1 MSASTAPTRRIT
13 AASLGKIPTTRARRL
28 ISLLTRSSG
37 LVDQIFDQWARG
49 NAVNARTSALAWSI
63 SGPIFGKDL
72 VSWSRTSSQVAATV
86 VASGW
91 AKMVRNTAAT
101 MSVWVLG
108 TRASRLRATWT
119 RQRWCAVPWKD
130 RLRAAMRPAC
140 WSEITS
146 RTPPSPRFFRSVRK
160 ARQNTSS
167 SLSPTS
173 RPHHDRDLAAAV
185 GGDPGRDH
193 DGHRHDLG
201 GGVAD
206 VEVGGVE
213 VDIRERGVVQPPLA
227 EGGEDLVEAGADPGR
242 LRLGEAGV
250 DAQRGDQVVDRAG
263 RHAADVGLHHHR
275 IQGLV
280 DAAAGF
286 EDDRE
291 ERPLPQLRD
300 PQLDVTGLGGQQPV
314 TCAVTLGHPGTGAFV
329 LRGADQLGRL
339 GFDQLLHDHPNRLA
353 DQIDAPPGAECVKEL
368 GHGRLGQGHR

>member
-28 ISLLTRSSG
+28 ISLLTRASG
-37 LVDQIFDQWARG
+37 LVEQIFDQCARG
-49 NAVNARTSALAWSI
+49 NAVNATTSALAWCI
-63 SGPIFGKDL
+63 TGPILGNDWG
-72 VSWSRTSSQVAATV
+72 SWSRTSSQVAATV

-101 MSVWVLG
+101 MSVWVFG
-108 TRASRLRATWT
+108 TRASRLRAEWA
-119 RQRWCAVPWKD
+119 RQRWCALPWKD
-130 RLRAAMRPAC
+130 RLRAATRPAC

-227 EGGEDLVEAGADPGR
+227 EGGDDLVEAGADPGH
-242 LRLGEAGV
+242 LRLGDPRV
-250 DAQRGDQVVDRAG
+250 DAQRGDQVVDAAG
-263 RHAADVGLHHHR
+263 RDAADVGLHHHR
-275 IQGLV
+275 IQRLV

-300 PQLDVTGLGGQQPV
+300 AQLHVTGLGGQQPV
-314 TCAVTLGHPGTGAFV
+314 TCAVAFSGPGVGA
-329 LRGADQLGRL
+329 LILPGADPLGRL
-339 GFDQLLHDHPNRLA
+339 GFDQLLHDHPDRLA
-353 DQIDAPPGAECVKEL
+353 DQIVTLPGAKGVKEL
-368 GHGRLGQGHR
+368 GLGRLGQAHR

>member
-13 AASLGKIPTTRARRL
+13 AASLGKMPTTRALRL

-37 LVDQIFDQWARG
+37 LVDQVFDQWARG
-49 NAVNARTSALAWSI
+49 NAVNARTSAFASSI

-108 TRASRLRATWT
+108 TRASRLRAKWT

-130 RLRAAMRPAC
+130 RLRAATRPAC

-173 RPHHDRDLAAAV
+173 RPHLDRDLVAAV
-185 GGDPGRDH
+185 GADPGGHD

-206 VEVGGVE
+206 MQVGGVE
-213 VDIRERGVVQPPLA
+213 VDVGELGVVQPAGP
-227 EGGEDLVEAGADPGR
+227 ERGDDLVEAGADPGH
-242 LRLGEAGV
+242 LGLGDPGV
-250 DAQRGDQVVDRAG
+250 DAQRGDQVVDAAG
-263 RHAADVGLHHHR
+263 RDAADVGLHHHR
-275 IQGLV
+275 IQ
-280 DAAAGF
+280 
-286 EDDRE
+286 
-291 ERPLPQLRD
+291 
-300 PQLDVTGLGGQQPV
+300 
-314 TCAVTLGHPGTGAFV
+314 
-329 LRGADQLGRL
+329 
-339 GFDQLLHDHPNRLA
+339 
-353 DQIDAPPGAECVKEL
+353 
-368 GHGRLGQGHR
+368 

>member
-1 MSASTAPTRRIT
+1 MSARTAPTRRMT

-37 LVDQIFDQWARG
+37 LVDQVFDQWARG

-63 SGPIFGKDL
+63 SGPILGKDL

-108 TRASRLRATWT
+108 TRASRLRAKWA
-119 RQRWCAVPWKD
+119 RQRWCAVAWKD
-130 RLRAAMRPAC
+130 RLRGATRAAC
-140 WSEITS
+140 WVGMTS
-146 RTPPSPRFFRSVRK
+146 RTPPRPRFFRSVRK

-173 RPHHDRDLAAAV
+173 RPHHDRDLTAAV
-185 GGDPGRDH
+185 GGDPGRNH
-193 DGHRHDLG
+193 DGHRHHLG

-206 VEVGGVE
+206 MQVGRIQ
-213 VDIRERGVVQPPLA
+213 VDIRKRGVVQPPLA
-227 EGGEDLVEAGADPGR
+227 EGGDDLIEAGADPRHLR
-242 LRLGEAGV
+242 LRDARV
-250 DAQRGDQVVDRAG
+250 DAQRGDQVVDAAG

-275 IQGLV
+275 IQRLV

-300 PQLDVTGLGGQQPV
+300 PQLDIAGLGGQQPV
-314 TCAVTLGHPGTGAFV
+314 TCAVAFSGPGVGA
-329 LRGADQLGRL
+329 LILPGADPLGRL
-339 GFDQLLHDHPNRLA
+339 GFDQLLHDHPDRLA
-353 DQIDAPPGAECVKEL
+353 DQIDTLAGAERLEQL
-368 GHGRLGQGHR
+368 RHGRLG